1 MNFHPDLHNAGGRK
15 TITDYMVNHYSTLFH
30 AKAAVNSHVPPHPHV
45 DAGKPKKPG
54 KQQELGEQ
62 IEGFRRAK
70 QAKEGPSRTVH
81 TDLEH
86 HPPDTFNLATQ
97 LSQAKSKRLQAQ
109 TPDHLLEIK
118 HLQRRINAVGSVP
131 VTQLADRKKNIY
143 DPVAYPPVLY
153 KRAGSAKAS
162 SSRSEDP
169 ASLET
174 PHVGSGEQDPGT
186 ELKRQLLA
194 ILIAQ
199 RWTEDEQLSEL
210 YSRTREAHRHLEEAV
225 VEDAIAFVQYS
236 LDHSGS

>member
-15 TITDYMVNHYSTLFH
+15 AITDYMVNHYSTLFH
-30 AKAAVNSHVPPHPHV
+30 AKAAINSHISPHPHV
-45 DAGKPKKPG
+45 DAGKKKQG
-54 KQQELGEQ
+54 KQQELTEQ
-62 IEGFRRAK
+62 MEGFRRAK
-70 QAKEGPSRTVH
+70 QAKEGPSRRNH

-86 HPPDTFNLATQ
+86 HQPDTFHLAAQ

-118 HLQRRINAVGSVP
+118 HLQRRINAVGSVLSI
-131 VTQLADRKKNIY
+131 QLADRKKNIY

-153 KRAGSAKAS
+153 KRAESAKVRK
-162 SSRSEDP
+162 RSEEA
-169 ASLET
+169 ASLDT
-174 PHVGSGEQDPGT
+174 PYVGSQEQDPST

-194 ILIAQ
+194 LIIAQ

-210 YSRTREAHRHLEEAV
+210 YSRTREAHKHLEEAM

-236 LDHSGS
+236 LDHSDS